1 MSMEKTAGGADP
13 ARRAETGRTEAFSD
27 GVFAIVITL
36 LVLDV
41 RAPDSSPSELL
52 GDLLA
57 QWPAYLGYL
66 TSFLYI
72 GVIWLN
78 HHALFNRVQR
88 IDKRL
93 NLANLVLLLTTAFLP
108 FPTSVLATSIQD
120 GDDTNISIAVALYA
134 LVAGAMCA
142 SWLLIFSYLARHP
155 DLLVG
160 VNARFFAKERFRSW
174 TGIVGYGAAGAL
186 GFVTP
191 VAVPLFVLLA
201 LPGFYFVTS
210 HGLTPNHENNASSRT

>member
-1 MSMEKTAGGADP
+1 MAHEPKDP
-13 ARRAETGRTEAFSD
+13 ARLAQTGRTEAFSD

-41 RAPDSSPSELL
+41 RAPDSAPSGLL

-66 TSFLYI
+66 TSFLYV

-78 HHALFNRVQR
+78 HHALFNRIQR

-93 NLANLVLLLTTAFLP
+93 NLTNLVLLLTTAFLP
-108 FPTSVLATSIQD
+108 FPTSVLARATQD
-120 GDDTNISIAVALYA
+120 GDPRNISVAVALYA
-134 LVAGAMCA
+134 LVAGLMCV
-142 SWLLIFSYLARHP
+142 SWLLIFSYLTRHP
-155 DLLVG
+155 DLLAG
-160 VNARFFAKERFRSW
+160 VDQAFFVRERLRAW
-174 TGIVGYGAAGAL
+174 AGMAGYALAGVL

-191 VAVPLFVLLA
+191 VAVPLIVLLA
-201 LPGFYFVTS
+201 LPVFYFLTS
-210 HGLTPNHENNASSRT
+210 HGLTIKVRAEA